1 MNNVPTIGMN
11 LKFMAEEDLRWHRD
25 VKFYQRA
32 FAALADSGLEREFDR
47 MDVGKDEQSFDRK
60 ALAKAMA
67 AEKTRR
73 IEFWTAAHELVEAS
87 TGGILVEIKASKVE
101 LSAGGILADIKAY
114 RWPASRKSL
123 DGFIAW
129 ARAVAKLPEGRART
143 VRGTVYPIGLE
154 YPARRPPVSH
164 DFVRLGTLADFFGSA
179 WLSEKAPEL
188 ARVAREAKLPAGA
201 SRIVDDDLIVLRWVT
216 DPRSPDDVAEA
227 CMRQEDWWRAQV
239 DMPLEGGWNAEGDRG
254 EYPAKLEPCPPFTL
268 VDRVRHVGYRAV
280 VVMPDG
286 MLDGASWSE
295 IAQMTALRQL
305 EDGTPIEHV
314 RLIVPVR
321 DSALAIAERAREL
334 GVDGVL
340 YKEGDTLFNV
350 IPPGNWR
357 VVPVRSAR
365 AGR

>member
-1 MNNVPTIGMN
+1 VTVNNVPTIGMN
-11 LKFMAEEDLRWHRD
+11 LKFMAEEDMRWHRD
-25 VKFYQRA
+25 VKFYERA
-32 FAALADSGLEREFDR
+32 FAALADTGLGLEFER
-47 MDVGKDEQSFDRK
+47 MDVGKDEQPFDRK

-73 IEFWTAAHELVEAS
+73 IELWTATCEDVTLS
-87 TGGILVEIKASKVE
+87 TGGILAEIV
-101 LSAGGILADIKAY
+101 AY
-114 RWPASRKSL
+114 RWPPSRKTL
-123 DGFIAW
+123 DGLIAW
-129 ARAVAKLPEGRART
+129 ARAVAKIPEGRART
-143 VRGTVYPIGLE
+143 VRGTVYPIDLE

-164 DFVRLGTLADFFGSA
+164 DFVRLGTVADFFGSA

-201 SRIVDDDLIVLRWVT
+201 SRIVDNDLIVLRWVT
-216 DPRSPDDVAEA
+216 DPRSPDDLAEA

-286 MLDGASWSE
+286 TLDGASWSE
-295 IAQMTALRQL
+295 IAQLTALRQL
-305 EDGTPIEHV
+305 ADGTPIEHV

-357 VVPVRSAR
+357 VVPLSASGSR
-365 AGR
+365 KR